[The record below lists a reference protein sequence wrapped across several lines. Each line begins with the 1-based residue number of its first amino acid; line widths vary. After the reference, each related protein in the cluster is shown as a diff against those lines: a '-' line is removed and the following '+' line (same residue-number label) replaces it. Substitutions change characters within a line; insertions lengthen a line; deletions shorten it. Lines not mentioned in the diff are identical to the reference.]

1 MHSILTTE
9 YHSNCAVCKNI
20 VSPESFTLGAVCQT
34 DIQIHCKQDNEET
47 DLNNYTFLSMFLDD
61 VSGIHMDTLGE
72 YAVHQIL
79 CLALYTR
86 SK

>member
-34 DIQIHCKQDNEET
+34 DIKIHCKQENEET
-47 DLNNYTFLSMFLDD
+47 
-61 VSGIHMDTLGE
+61 
-72 YAVHQIL
+72 
-79 CLALYTR
+79 
-86 SK
+86 